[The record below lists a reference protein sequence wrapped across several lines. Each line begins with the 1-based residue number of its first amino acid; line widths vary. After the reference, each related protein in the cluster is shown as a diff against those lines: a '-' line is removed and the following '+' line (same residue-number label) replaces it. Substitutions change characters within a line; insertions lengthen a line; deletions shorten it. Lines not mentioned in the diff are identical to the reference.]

1 VDGVT
6 REELIGR
13 LQYTNVRAD
22 ATRADIQAHCE
33 TAARYGFQAVMLQP
47 CWVELARDILR
58 GTAIHVATAI
68 CYPMGGETT
77 AMKTALA
84 REVVRL
90 GADEFDF
97 QPNIGMLRSGMHR
110 EFLEEIRAIVEAAN
124 GRSTKSMSEF
134 GFLDEQQRVLAITLA
149 EEGGVDYVKNSSG
162 VGPGGSPAT
171 PEMIRFMRAHLTGK
185 ARIKASGQIRGYA
198 QTLALLEAGAHL
210 VGTSAAPSI
219 ADGQGMETSAY

>member
-1 VDGVT
+1 MT

-22 ATRADIQAHCE
+22 ATLADIRAHCE
-33 TAARYGFQAVMLQP
+33 TAGRYGFQAVMLQP
-47 CWVELARDILR
+47 CWVELARSILR
-58 GTAIHVATAI
+58 GTKVNVATAI
-68 CYPMGGETT
+68 CYPMGGETV

-97 QPNIGMLRSGMHR
+97 QPNIGLLRSGLRR
-110 EFLEEIRAIVEAAN
+110 EFLEEIRAIVEAAA

-134 GFLDEQQRVLAITLA
+134 GFLNEEERVLAVTLA

-162 VGPGGSPAT
+162 IGPGGSPAT
-171 PEMIRFMRAHLTGK
+171 PEVVRFMRAHLTGK
-185 ARIKASGQIRGYA
+185 ARIKASGQIRTFA

-210 VGTSAAPSI
+210 IGTSAAPAI
-219 ADGQGMETSAY
+219 ADGMGVETSAY